1 MGDEISS
8 CRLVSREQQILLEN
22 LPINKNK
29 QVKNVTKDY
38 ALHVGPRA
46 AAAALALLLASM
58 ALRPGVAAEPE
69 EAQLIGNVRQLTFEG
84 RRAGEGYFSR
94 DGSAMIFQSEREPG
108 NPFYQIYLMD
118 LETGDTRRLSKGIGK
133 TSCGWISP
141 DGHMA
146 LFASTHEDPEAQ
158 AKQREELDKRA
169 AGTGRRY
176 AWSFDPHY
184 DIYEVPTVGGE
195 PVNLTHAFGYDAEGS
210 WSPDGKHILF
220 ASNRHAYEGTLSEK
234 EQEILGRDESYFME
248 LYVMKSD
255 GTQVRRLTDAPGYD
269 GGPFYSH
276 DGSMIT
282 WRRFTPDG
290 GSAEVY
296 VMNADGSGA
305 RPITRLG
312 AMSWAPY
319 FHPSGDYIVFAT
331 NLQGFQNF
339 ELYIVDTDGKHEP
352 VRVTYS
358 DGFDGL
364 PVFSPDGTRLSW
376 SSSRT
381 ADKRP
386 QIFIADWN
394 DDKARRLLGLDG
406 QAPAAPPMVAAP
418 DLPKTRAAIDPD
430 DLHRH
435 VSILAS
441 EEMEGRLTG
450 TPGERRA
457 TAYVASAFRAL
468 GLEPA
473 GDDGGFFQNFG
484 FTSSVSLGPDNRLS
498 VQGVATAPVLDK
510 DWRPLGLSATGTAG
524 PAEVVFAG
532 YGIVA
537 PAGQG
542 AAAYDSYDDL
552 DVAGKWVLILRDL
565 PENIAQEH
573 RQHLFHYAELGYKAA
588 VARSRGALGII
599 VASGPNAQVK
609 EELVPLSF
617 EAAAAGAT
625 LAAFSVSDDLGHA
638 MLASAGKDLKELQD
652 ALDKGQAVAGF
663 SLPGIRVSA
672 TVDLVQETAQ
682 GRNVLARLK
691 AGDRPA
697 DSAVVVGAHVDHLG
711 RGIEGKSL
719 ALPEEKGKVHYG
731 ADDNASGVAALLEIA
746 EYLADLKARG
756 KLPLKRDI
764 LFAAWSGEELGILG
778 STHFTRRFGGGA
790 DRKTLYPE
798 IAAYLNMDMIGR
810 LDKKLSLQGVGSS
823 SVWPGEIEK
832 RNVPVGLSIVTSE
845 SAFMSTDATA
855 FYLKG
860 VPVLNAFTGA
870 HGDYSTPRDTP
881 DKLNYPGMQKVARLI
896 ALITR
901 SLATAE
907 KAPDYIRQEPSANS
921 PRRRTSRIYLGTI
934 PDYSQTDIE
943 GARISGVAKGG
954 PAEAAGMQ
962 SGDIVVKMAG
972 QAIGNIYD
980 YSHALDSLK
989 TGVPVEVVVLRDG
1002 KRVTLTLTPGARE

>member
-1 MGDEISS
+1 
-8 CRLVSREQQILLEN
+8 
-22 LPINKNK
+22 
-29 QVKNVTKDY
+29 VTKDY
-38 ALHVGPRA
+38 APHMGPRA
-46 AAAALALLLASM
+46 AAGALALLLTSM
-58 ALRPGVAAEPE
+58 ASCPAVAAEPE
-69 EAQLIGNVRQLTFEG
+69 EAQLIENVRQLTFEG
-84 RRAGEGYFSR
+84 SRAGEGYFSR

-118 LETGDTRRLSKGIGK
+118 LETGDTRRLSPGIGK
-133 TSCGWISP
+133 TSCGWIHP
-141 DGHMA
+141 DGNKA

-158 AKQREELDKRA
+158 AKQREELEKRA
-169 AGTGRRY
+169 TGTGRRY

-184 DIYEVPTVGGE
+184 DIYEVPTEGGE
-195 PVNLTHAFGYDAEGS
+195 PVNLTNAFGYDAEGS
-210 WSPDGKHILF
+210 WSPDGEHILF
-220 ASNRHAYEGTLSEK
+220 ASNRHAYEGELSEK
-234 EQEILGRDESYFME
+234 EKEILSRDESYFMD
-248 LYVMKSD
+248 LYVMRSD
-255 GTQVRRLTDAPGYD
+255 GSEVRRLTDTPGYD

-290 GSAEVY
+290 GKAEVW
-296 VMNADGSGA
+296 VANADGSGA
-305 RPITRLG
+305 KAVTHLG

-339 ELYIVDTDGKHEP
+339 ELYLVDTRGKHDP
-352 VRVTYS
+352 VRVTWS

-376 SSSRT
+376 SSSRA

-386 QIFIADWN
+386 QIFMADWN
-394 DDKARRLLGLDG
+394 DAEARRLLGLDSG
-406 QAPAAPPMVAAP
+406 DAGEMQAPPPE
-418 DLPKTRAAIDPD
+418 LPKTGAAIDPG
-430 DLHRH
+430 DLRRH
-435 VSILAS
+435 VEILAS

-457 TAYVASAFRAL
+457 TAYVASAFQAL
-468 GLEPA
+468 GLAPA
-473 GDDGGFFQNFG
+473 GADGGYFQSFD
-484 FTSSVSLGPDNRLS
+484 FTSAVSLGPDNSLS
-498 VQGVATAPVLDK
+498 VEGITEAPAVGR
-510 DWRPLGLSATGTAG
+510 DWRPLGLSATGRAG

-537 PAGQG
+537 PPGDESD
-542 AAAYDSYDDL
+542 AYDSYGDL
-552 DVAGKWVLILRDL
+552 DVADKWVLILRDL
-565 PENIAQEH
+565 PEDIAQER
-573 RQHLFHYAELGYKAA
+573 RQQLFHYAELGYKAS
-588 VARSRGALGII
+588 VARSHGALGII
-599 VASGPNAQVK
+599 VASGPNAQVR
-609 EELVPLSF
+609 EQLVPLSF

-625 LAAFSVSDDLGHA
+625 LAGISVSDDIGQA
-638 MLASAGKDLKELQD
+638 MLASAGKSLKEIQD
-652 ALDKGQAVAGF
+652 ALDKGEAIAGF
-663 SLPGIRVSA
+663 SLPGVRVSA
-672 TVDLVQETAQ
+672 TVDLVQKTSH
-682 GRNVLARLK
+682 GRNVLARLM

-711 RGIEGKSL
+711 RGVEGKSL
-719 ALPEEKGKVHYG
+719 ARPEEQGMVHYG

-778 STHFTRRFGGGA
+778 STHFTRSFGGEA
-790 DRKTLYPE
+790 DRKTLHPE
-798 IAAYLNMDMIGR
+798 IAAYLNMDMVGR
-810 LDKKLSLQGVGSS
+810 LDKNLSLQGVGSS
-823 SVWPGEIEK
+823 SAWPGEIEK
-832 RNVPVGLSIVTSE
+832 RNVPVGLSIVTSD
-845 SAFMSTDATA
+845 SAFMATDATA
-855 FYLKG
+855 FYLMG

-896 ALITR
+896 ALIAR
-901 SLATAE
+901 SLATADE
-907 KAPDYIRQEPSANS
+907 APDYVRQEPTADS

-934 PDYSQTDIE
+934 PDYSQTDVE

-954 PAEAAGMQ
+954 PAEAAGMLG
-962 SGDIVVKMAG
+962 GDIVVEMAG

-989 TGVPVEVVVLRDG
+989 AGTPVEVVVLRDG